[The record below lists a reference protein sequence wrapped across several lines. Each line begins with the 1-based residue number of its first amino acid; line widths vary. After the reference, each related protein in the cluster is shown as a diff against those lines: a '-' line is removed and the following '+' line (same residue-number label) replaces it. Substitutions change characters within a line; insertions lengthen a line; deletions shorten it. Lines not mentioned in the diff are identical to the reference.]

1 MNTFEL
7 ESKMLHIAGLPI
19 ETTEEDILNFF
30 KDYKVEQIR
39 LIK

>member
-1 MNTFEL
+1 MNAFEL

-19 ETTEEDILNFF
+19 ETVEDDIINFF
-30 KDYKVEQIR
+30 IGFKLEQIR